1 MTKLKVTLTIGADV
15 AESDIEEL
23 KTSLEEHAGDMLASA
38 GYNAGENDNEN
49 VPIHVMA
56 RVVEED

>member
-1 MTKLKVTLTIGADV
+1 MTKLKVTLTIRADV

-38 GYNAGENDNEN
+38 GYNAENDNEN